1 MFGYRVNLK
10 ERNDVWNG
18 YGQSWA
24 YVLVLVFVFFGHLS
38 CFVRSFLPVVGIL
51 WFSAISSVSLY
62 IFSLLWCWVLAGIRA
77 ESFLLLLCFWTY
89 DRNKV
94 LQASGYT
101 GLYMDA
107 VDKDVII
114 DKWLSCTIGARLGR
128 MTKGFYRIR

>member
-1 MFGYRVNLK
+1 MSGMVMDNPWLM
-10 ERNDVWNG
+10 
-18 YGQSWA
+18 SWS
-24 YVLVLVFVFFGHLS
+24 LFVCFFGHLS
-38 CFVRSFLPVVGIL
+38 CLVCTFLPVVGIL
-51 WFSAISSVSLY
+51 WFSVISSVSLY

-107 VDKDVII
+107 VDKI
-114 DKWLSCTIGARLGR
+114 
-128 MTKGFYRIR
+128 